1 MITTQD
7 KLRCVAREVALR
19 RNVYRK
25 RVALGKMTAELAKR
39 ELELM
44 QAILED
50 YKNWI
55 QEETKQEENEAAEEQ
70 ALYYFNKYI
79 AGDR

>member
-25 RVALGKMTAELAKR
+25 RVALGKMTAELAQR

-44 QAILED
+44 QAILDD

-55 QEETKQEENEAAEEQ
+55 QEETEQKETEATDEQ
-70 ALYYFNKYI
+70 SLDYFNKYI